1 MTAFAPGA
9 GTPGQIDGM
18 DQAAE
23 HTEGDWAADCQKA
36 IRVAADLGL
45 PFQAADLVA
54 ARLVGEPAH
63 PNHWGPQFAAAH
75 RAGLIQPAGAAK
87 SKRPSTR
94 NSLCLLWVGTG
105 KTERPSQ

>member
-1 MTAFAPGA
+1 MTQVTAFAPGA
-9 GTPGQIDGM
+9 GTAGQIDGM

-23 HTEGDWAADCQKA
+23 HTEDDWVSTCQKA
-36 IRVAADLGL
+36 IR
-45 PFQAADLVA
+45 VA

-63 PNHWGPQFAAAH
+63 HNHWGPQFAAAH

-94 NSLCLLWVGTG
+94 NSLCLIWVGTG
-105 KTERPSQ
+105 KTTTERPSQ